1 MKNRKGFTLIELLIV
16 IAIIGI
22 LASVAIESYSKYKRN
37 AALTVAANSLTECIR
52 ELSATYA
59 DNSAKTSLVCKIPK
73 INTESTVT
81 LSLDVVSG
89 TVTKTV
95 NNITVRQYKI
105 NCNII
110 KNVVTCELAN

>member
-1 MKNRKGFTLIELLIV
+1 MNNRGGFTLIELLIA

-22 LASVAIESYSKYKRN
+22 LAAVAIENYSKYKRN
-37 AALTVAANSLTECIR
+37 SALTVAANSLTECIR

-59 DNSAKTSLVCKIPK
+59 DNSAQTSLVCKIPK
-73 INTESTVT
+73 IDTESTVT
-81 LSLDVVSG
+81 LTLDVASG
-89 TVTKTV
+89 TVNKTV

-105 NCNII
+105 NCTIV